1 MSDLTAFPENTTPK
15 AAKDGVPGAPA
26 APAAPAAKAAGPA
39 RSQSNETGP
48 EPGQSGISMVPI
60 GFIRTPYGQKFAV
73 PRQPRLA
80 EVECEIE
87 FYQPYCDPQAFI
99 GLEGFSHIHVLFLF
113 DREEVREFRPMVR
126 PPRLGGNQRVG
137 VFACRSPNRPN
148 RMGLSILRLTGVD
161 NRKGKTVLRVMGADM
176 VDGTPVL
183 DIKPYIPFVDSIPD
197 AVGGFAQEPPA
208 LKQVQYSPEAR
219 DQLAIFNWSQSQ
231 VRALEQSLAQDPRPA
246 YKGKAEDLKEYVA
259 MILGVNVHFTVAD
272 NTVTVCRFTAPA

>member
-1 MSDLTAFPENTTPK
+1 MSDLTAFPENTAPK

-113 DREEVREFRPMVR
+113 DREEVREFRPMVLLLKKVQKPCGKNKKDR
-126 PPRLGGNQRVG
+126 VISRSFIRCGKHITLPP
-137 VFACRSPNRPN
+137 
-148 RMGLSILRLTGVD
+148 I
-161 NRKGKTVLRVMGADM
+161 
-176 VDGTPVL
+176 
-183 DIKPYIPFVDSIPD
+183 
-197 AVGGFAQEPPA
+197 
-208 LKQVQYSPEAR
+208 
-219 DQLAIFNWSQSQ
+219 
-231 VRALEQSLAQDPRPA
+231 
-246 YKGKAEDLKEYVA
+246 
-259 MILGVNVHFTVAD
+259 
-272 NTVTVCRFTAPA
+272 